1 MSGHND
7 IVGGYKLIYETH
19 SFNIVTLTNP
29 HISRS
34 DGGHIIIMPK
44 KGGYKSRTEMPVKM
58 AVEML
63 ALTMI
68 VGEAMSAVLAKN
80 GIDIGCINYQENG
93 NWAYLRG
100 INPRMH
106 VHIYGRAKFSKS
118 QKFGQALFFPDPG
131 SDFYDNFEP
140 LNEKDIKEI
149 RAEILIIAQ
158 RERYKDYSCLILEDN
173 TGNIK

>member
-80 GIDIGCINYQENG
+80 GIDIG
-93 NWAYLRG
+93 
-100 INPRMH
+100 
-106 VHIYGRAKFSKS
+106 
-118 QKFGQALFFPDPG
+118 
-131 SDFYDNFEP
+131 
-140 LNEKDIKEI
+140 
-149 RAEILIIAQ
+149 
-158 RERYKDYSCLILEDN
+158 
-173 TGNIK
+173 